1 MRLLLFVSEL
11 RKEIKAKRCE
21 WLYFFA
27 EIFLLSFDSDLIKL
41 FNISRIAKGTKHRT
55 GSNANALTR
64 CCVLLYFI
72 ACAENDVKKTNCRH
86 CGWCVGESGGI
97 GFTPHT
103 QPGVLFSGIMSRTHS
118 VHANFSRVFATKPW
132 VSVGI
137 THLDVFNNANVRID
151 VAVDAISTSGFHCLR
166 MGLHS
171 QCLCICLLGGL

>member
-1 MRLLLFVSEL
+1 MGEQVRAKVSNGSHTGWFEEYFHQVARLCS
-11 RKEIKAKRCE
+11 
-21 WLYFFA
+21 
-27 EIFLLSFDSDLIKL
+27 
-41 FNISRIAKGTKHRT
+41 GH
-55 GSNANALTR
+55 LTLGR
-64 CCVLLYFI
+64 VGG
-72 ACAENDVKKTNCRH
+72 ENDVKKTNCRH

-151 VAVDAISTSGFHCLR
+151 DAMHMEIHCGALPLCRLVGVGPSEASTSSTSSTR
-166 MGLHS
+166 
-171 QCLCICLLGGL
+171 